1 MHNQEIY
8 SLWNSCKKL
17 MLYVSVINDIQM
29 AISKNTRDFV
39 DSLIDYYISEA
50 PSYKQIADTY
60 VPEVEAVRDAAFG
73 FIAGCVYS
81 GFLQAY
87 KSQQITPSLEDIQE
101 FHKILKDRAPLIKKA
116 MVSDAQNNQISDKS
130 SKFKKRINP

>member
-1 MHNQEIY
+1 
-8 SLWNSCKKL
+8 
-17 MLYVSVINDIQM
+17 M

-50 PSYKQIADTY
+50 PSYKQIAEVY
-60 VPEVEAVRDAAFG
+60 IPEVDSAIDAAFG

-87 KSQQITPSLEDIQE
+87 KSQQLSPSLEDTQE

-116 MVSDAQNNQISDKS
+116 MIEDSHSPHLRDKTD
-130 SKFKKRINP
+130 KIEKMN

>member
-1 MHNQEIY
+1 MDRF
-8 SLWNSCKKL
+8 KKIN
-17 MLYVSVINDIQM
+17 VICIRNKQYPM
-29 AISKNTRDFV
+29 VISKNTKDFV

-50 PSYKQIADTY
+50 PSYKQIAELY
-60 VPEVEAVRDAAFG
+60 LPEVDSAVDAAFG

-87 KSQQITPSLEDIQE
+87 KSQQQSPSLEDNQE

-116 MVSDAQNNQISDKS
+116 MIEDSG
-130 SKFKKRINP
+130 SKIEKMN

>member
-1 MHNQEIY
+1 
-8 SLWNSCKKL
+8 
-17 MLYVSVINDIQM
+17 MLYVSALNDIQM

-39 DSLIDYYISEA
+39 DNLIDYYISEA
-50 PSYKQIADTY
+50 PSYKQIAEAY
-60 VPEVEAVRDAAFG
+60 IPEVESAIDAAFG

-87 KSQQITPSLEDIQE
+87 KNQQSTPSLEDTQE

-116 MVSDAQNNQISDKS
+116 MLEDSHSPQLRENS
-130 SKFKKRINP
+130 SKIEKKN